1 METFELIVLL
11 LTAVLASS
19 ALERVIP
26 RVSLPLIQIALGFVM
41 ALTQVTPNNIQLAPK
56 FFLVVFIAP
65 LLFHDA
71 MEADKNALWRNR
83 NLILSLA
90 IGLVIAI
97 MLSVGF
103 TINLLEPSI
112 PLAAAF
118 ALGAALGPTDAVAV
132 ASLSKVAKLTRTESA
147 LLSGESLLNDA
158 SGVVAFQFAIAAA
171 VTGAFSLADAATT
184 LVTIFVGGI
193 LLGVALGWIGHE
205 IRNGA
210 RSLGLDSTTFHV
222 LFEIAM
228 PFIVYLVSEGLGVSG
243 ILAVV
248 AAGLTM
254 TIFTDRKIGPAMSEL
269 SIVSQSVWNVLSFA
283 LNGVVFTLLGMQ
295 LPNAMQDTWDDVTIG
310 NSTIL
315 GYIVAITAILF
326 LVRFLW
332 VLAMNYLAKDPET
345 GGRFA
350 TEEGHIRSALV
361 TTIGGAKGAVTL
373 SVIFST
379 PLFLADGTAFP
390 QRDLLIF
397 IASGVILLTL
407 LLANF
412 LLPILAPNKQAT
424 SEELAEEQ
432 AQAKI
437 DILRAVI
444 DRLAA
449 MRTSENSRPILA
461 VMSSYNHRIDRL
473 RSEADLE
480 DEVTTDLRIDVV
492 NHQLNYVSR
501 MMEEGTIGDW
511 EGFKYIDR
519 LSQAKQYLK
528 KADDKLFDLQKL
540 HRWKNRVRSR
550 ISRFKS
556 HATDSEEAQLLL
568 EVQIACQ
575 QEAIRHLSSLFQ
587 SNDDTYTTD
596 ALTRVMLTYRQAL
609 RAAQASRPSVTA
621 YTHVTD
627 NMHTIERTAY
637 SIELD
642 EIQKAL
648 DEGKISRKYAK
659 SLRDSVYLM
668 LVDLEMDL

>member
-11 LTAVLASS
+11 LTAVLTSA

-26 RVSLPLIQIALGFVM
+26 RVSLPLIQIALGFIM
-41 ALTQVTPNNIQLAPK
+41 ALAHVTPGNIQLAPE

-90 IGLVIAI
+90 IGLVLAI

-103 TINLLEPSI
+103 AANLLEPSI

-171 VTGAFSLADAATT
+171 VTGAFSLAAAATT
-184 LVTIFVGGI
+184 LVTMFVGGI
-193 LLGVALGWIGHE
+193 LLGVALGWVGHE
-205 IRNGA
+205 IRNAA

-228 PFIVYLVSEGLGVSG
+228 PFIVYLISEGLGVSG

-254 TIFTDRKIGPAMSEL
+254 TVFTDRKIGPAMSEL

-295 LPNAMQDTWDDVTIG
+295 LPNAMKDTWDDVAIG

-315 GYIVAITAILF
+315 MYIVAITAILV

-332 VLAMNYLAKDPET
+332 VLAMNYLAKNPET

-379 PLFLADGTAFP
+379 PLYLADGSAFP

-407 LLANF
+407 VLANF
-412 LLPILAPNKQAT
+412 LLPILAPNKEAT

-437 DILRAVI
+437 EILRAVI

-461 VMSSYNHRIDRL
+461 IMGSYNHRIDRL

-480 DEVTTDLRIDVV
+480 DEATTALRIDVV
-492 NHQLNYVSR
+492 NHQMNFVSSQ
-501 MMEEGTIGDW
+501 MEAGAIGDW
-511 EGFKYIDR
+511 EGFKYLDR
-519 LSQAKQYLK
+519 LSQAKKYLRQ
-528 KADDKLFDLQKL
+528 ADSKVLDLQKL

-550 ISRFKS
+550 ISRLRS
-556 HATDSEEAQLLL
+556 HATDSEEASLLL
-568 EVQIACQ
+568 EVQIASQ
-575 QEAIRHLSSLFQ
+575 QEAIRYLSSLFQ
-587 SNDDTYTTD
+587 SDDDRYTTD

-637 SIELD
+637 TIELD

-659 SLRDSVYLM
+659 SLRDNVYLM

>member
-11 LTAVLASS
+11 LAAVLASA
-19 ALERVIP
+19 ALEQVIP
-26 RVSLPLIQIALGFVM
+26 RVSLPLIQIAIGFLM
-41 ALTQVTPNNIQLAPK
+41 ALAQITPGNIQLAPE

-71 MEADKNALWRNR
+71 MEADKHALWRNR

-90 IGLVIAI
+90 IGLVLAI
-97 MLSVGF
+97 MLTVGF
-103 TINLLEPSI
+103 AINLLEPSI

-158 SGVVAFQFAIAAA
+158 SGVVAFQFATAAA
-171 VTGAFSLADAATT
+171 VTGAFSLAQATTT
-184 LVTIFVGGI
+184 LVTMFVGGI
-193 LLGVALGWIGHE
+193 ALGAVLGWIGHT

-228 PFIVYLVSEGLGVSG
+228 PFIVYLLSERVGVSG

-248 AAGLTM
+248 AAGITM
-254 TIFTDRKIGPAMSEL
+254 TVFTDRKIGPALSEL

-283 LNGVVFTLLGMQ
+283 LNGLVFTLLGMQ

-310 NSTIL
+310 NSTIVL
-315 GYIVAITAILF
+315 YIVAITAILF

-350 TEEGHIRSALV
+350 TEEGHVRSALV

-379 PLFLADGTAFP
+379 PLLLADGTTFP

-397 IASGVILLTL
+397 LASGVILLTL
-407 LLANF
+407 ALANF

-437 DILRAVI
+437 EILRAVI

-449 MRTSENSRPILA
+449 LRTRENSRPVMA
-461 VMSSYNHRIDRL
+461 VISSYNHRIDRL

-480 DEVTTDLRIDVV
+480 DEDTTALRIDVV
-492 NHQLNYVSR
+492 NHQLNFVASK
-501 MMEEGTIGDW
+501 MEAGEIGDW
-511 EGFKYIDR
+511 EGFKYIER
-519 LSQAKQYLK
+519 LSQAKKYLK
-528 KADDKLFDLQKL
+528 KADDKTLDLQRL
-540 HRWKNRVRSR
+540 HRWKNRLRSR
-550 ISRFKS
+550 ISRLRT

-568 EVQIACQ
+568 EVQISSQ
-575 QEAIRHLSSLFQ
+575 EEAIRYLSQLFQ
-587 SNDDTYTTD
+587 SDDDTYTTD

-627 NMHTIERTAY
+627 KMYTVERTAY
-637 SIELD
+637 TIELD

>member
-11 LTAVLASS
+11 LAAVLASA
-19 ALERVIP
+19 ALEQVIP
-26 RVSLPLIQIALGFVM
+26 RVSLPLIQIAIGFLM
-41 ALTQVTPNNIQLAPK
+41 ALAQITPGNIQLAPE

-71 MEADKNALWRNR
+71 MEADKHALWRNR

-90 IGLVIAI
+90 IGLVLAI
-97 MLSVGF
+97 MLTVGF
-103 TINLLEPSI
+103 AINLLEPSI

-184 LVTIFVGGI
+184 LVTMFVGGI